1 MTRYRYFLLSSV
13 LQFPYSFNV
22 QQYKFFFA
30 PPSPRLCPHFAPY
43 IENPAIAHVQHHY
56 SYVPS
61 TNLCTRLNTARIAC
75 SKLFFTKTCVSFQ
88 MNPYRKVYR
97 TRADRIMSI
106 SRRIQQNCMAAS
118 FADVGVT
125 VDIADQNIDAVF
137 LIASCLCTVTH
148 GRLLILAKYGC
159 KWRYSKTYDLIIKLL
174 LFLYCHAE
182 QDEYRYSLFML
193 NSHCARQICLG

>member
-1 MTRYRYFLLSSV
+1 
-13 LQFPYSFNV
+13 
-22 QQYKFFFA
+22 
-30 PPSPRLCPHFAPY
+30 
-43 IENPAIAHVQHHY
+43 
-56 SYVPS
+56 
-61 TNLCTRLNTARIAC
+61 
-75 SKLFFTKTCVSFQ
+75 
-88 MNPYRKVYR
+88 
-97 TRADRIMSI
+97 MSI

-125 VDIADQNIDAVF
+125 VDIADQNIDAESDMVTDQNADAESDVAASIADVGVTVDIADQNIDAVF

-148 GRLLILAKYGC
+148 DRLLILAKYGC